1 MNWLATY
8 SNLFNLINDN
18 SDGNTY
24 FSGSKFIKF
33 IQKYNSN
40 IPNYTLYIGERN
52 NKNLSTSR
60 YDYYWDLI
68 KELDDRNKLNF
79 FIEMI
84 FVIKPY
90 KNTQDLENIINA
102 VNLNS
107 VPVNNF
113 NHNIWNAQKLN
124 KILDDIDSSI
134 KLGEFNRTVT
144 LSYTCLEGLYKAYM
158 NKYLPKQSNVTDL
171 IPMSKLVRDDI
182 DQRLKSKGP
191 YPTQMI
197 VCISTL
203 TNVIANSRN
212 SFSESHFDQDANKW
226 IANFARDLLN
236 SVARLILHFV

>member
-1 MNWLATY
+1 MNWLAAY

-102 VNLNS
+102 V
-107 VPVNNF
+107 
-113 NHNIWNAQKLN
+113 
-124 KILDDIDSSI
+124 SI
-134 KLGEFNRTVT
+134 N
-144 LSYTCLEGLYKAYM
+144 
-158 NKYLPKQSNVTDL
+158 
-171 IPMSKLVRDDI
+171 
-182 DQRLKSKGP
+182 
-191 YPTQMI
+191 
-197 VCISTL
+197 
-203 TNVIANSRN
+203 
-212 SFSESHFDQDANKW
+212 
-226 IANFARDLLN
+226 
-236 SVARLILHFV
+236 